1 MEYRPRKYGVWGWWR
16 SGRWLLSASLGRA
29 QKLTALRA
37 ASRLKKFRRKTYLF
51 PHLDSIKTAINRYI
65 INAVADLGTREL
77 AM

>member
-1 MEYRPRKYGVWGWWR
+1 MEYRPGKYGVWGLWR
-16 SGRWLLSASLGRA
+16 SWRWLLSSSLGRA

-51 PHLDSIKTAINRYI
+51 PHLDPIKTVIHRYI
-65 INAVADLGTREL
+65 IDAVADLGTREL